1 MDLTPLL
8 SPRSVAIIGASQ
20 KARRGTG
27 AVRNLL
33 ELGFSGQIYPVNP
46 KYESVLGLPCYP
58 NLKAIPGPVDL
69 VAIGIPGEH
78 VIGAL
83 EEAHAKQVP
92 AAVIFASGFGEAGE
106 TGRLRQAELE
116 AFAQRTGMLICG
128 PNCLGIINFQ
138 TRAAGYSSTTAK
150 DVATGNVAVVSQS
163 GTIIVGL
170 VRSLRGIGFSH
181 LISCGNEVGVVSAD
195 YLRHLVDQPSVRV
208 LGAFLEDIKRPEK
221 FIETTEAA
229 RRQGK
234 PLIVVKTGRSEL
246 GKAASLAHTG
256 SLAGSHEV
264 QRAVFRQKGVV
275 HCDDLDEW
283 IEAIEIFRYARPPRA
298 RGLGIIGLS
307 GGENALAL
315 DYAAEFGLTVPSL
328 SAAGKQRLVELL
340 PWYAR
345 PENPIDATGT
355 IGDDPGVFRRSIE
368 VLAAEPDIGVI
379 AISQDSPAHFDV
391 AVAKAVAEAAASV
404 EKPMVFFSNI
414 SGAYKPEVQKT
425 LRDAGVPYLQG
436 VRESLKAIGALIEYH
451 LGGAGNQLRR
461 EPATDSARRAAAETI
476 LNSTGTTLTE
486 DAAKALL
493 GLYRFPIVAERLVS
507 SPDEAARAAEKLGFP
522 MAAKIVSP
530 DIPHKA
536 AIGGVHLN
544 LRSPEEVRGAVE
556 AMRASASKLAPQAQ
570 IAGFVVQPMITDG
583 VEVILGVKRD
593 AQFGN
598 TVVFGL
604 GGIFVEAVRQF
615 SIRVAPLSESDA
627 NAMILE
633 VPAFIAILK
642 KFASDMRMVSLVTSL
657 LLQLSDLAMEL
668 KDRIEEVDIN
678 PIILDLREH
687 KATVVDALVVK
698 RRAPS

>member
-1 MDLTPLL
+1 MFSAVDLTPLV

-20 KARRGTG
+20 KAGRGTG

-33 ELGFSGQIYPVNP
+33 ELGFAGQIYPVNP
-46 KYESVLGLPCYP
+46 KYDSVLGLPCYP

-78 VIGAL
+78 VIAAL

-106 TGRLRQAELE
+106 MGRKRQAELE
-116 AFAQRTGMLICG
+116 AFVQRTGMLICG
-128 PNCLGIINFQ
+128 PNCLGVINFQ
-138 TRAAGYSSTTAK
+138 TRAAGYSSTSAK
-150 DVATGNVAVVSQS
+150 DVPTGDVAVVSQS
-163 GTIIVGL
+163 GTIVVGM

-181 LISCGNEVGVVSAD
+181 MISCGNEVGVASCD
-195 YLRHLVDQPSVRV
+195 YLRYLADQPSVRV

-221 FIETTEAA
+221 FIETAEAA
-229 RRQGK
+229 RRLGK

-283 IEAIEIFRYARPPRA
+283 IEAIEIFRYARPPVA

-315 DYAAEFGLTVPSL
+315 DYAAEFGLAVPPL
-328 SAAGKQRLVELL
+328 SEKGKKQLAELL
-340 PWYAR
+340 PWYAQ

-379 AISQDSPAHFDV
+379 AISQDSPAHFDM
-391 AVAKAVAEAAASV
+391 AVAKAAAEAAASV
-404 EKPMVFFSNI
+404 EKPLVFFSNI
-414 SGAYKPEVQKT
+414 SGAYRPEVQKT

-451 LGGAGNQLRR
+451 LGDAGRQVRR
-461 EPATDSARRAAAETI
+461 TPSTDSARRAAAEAI
-476 LNSTGTTLTE
+476 LEGAGSTLTE
-486 DAAKALL
+486 DSAKTLL
-493 GLYRFPIVAERLVS
+493 GLYRFPVVLERVVS
-507 SPDEAARAAEKLGFP
+507 SPDEAALAAGELGFP
-522 MAAKIVSP
+522 VVAKIVSP

-536 AIGGVHLN
+536 AIGGVRLN
-544 LRSPEEVRGAVE
+544 LRTPEEVRGAIE
-556 AMRASASKLAPQAQ
+556 AMRASAAGLAPQAR
-570 IAGFVVQPMITDG
+570 IIGFVVQPMIADG
-583 VEVILGVKRD
+583 IEVILGVKRD

-615 SIRVAPLSESDA
+615 SVRVAPLSESDA
-627 NAMILE
+627 NAMIME
-633 VPAFIAILK
+633 VPAFIAILR
-642 KFASDMRMVSLVTSL
+642 KFAGDTCMVPLLTPL

-668 KDRIEEVDIN
+668 GDRIEEIDIN
-678 PIILDLREH
+678 PIILDLRAR
-687 KATVVDALVVK
+687 KATVVDALIVK
-698 RRAPS
+698 R